1 MQRALAVVEPD
12 EHTQEM
18 VREAAELAEGVGAE
32 LVLLHVTTEEEFHD
46 NQEQLSKAS
55 TSGAGMYNVEK
66 AQEGA
71 QQYAQNVA
79 NELLSDLDVAVT
91 PVGKLGERREEILST
106 DEEYD
111 CDYVFITGRKRSP
124 TGKALFGDDA
134 QAIVLNFEGKVVI
147 ETA

>member
-1 MQRALAVVEPD
+1 MQRVLAVVEPN
-12 EHTQEM
+12 ERTRKM

-32 LVLLHVTTEEEFHD
+32 LVLLNVTTEEEFHD
-46 NQEQLSKAS
+46 NQEQLSEAS
-55 TSGAGMYNVEK
+55 PSGAGMYNIEK

-79 NELLSDLDVAVT
+79 NDLLSDLDVSVT
-91 PVGKLGERREEILST
+91 PVGKLGERREEILET
-106 DEEYD
+106 AEEYD

-147 ETA
+147 ETE

>member
-1 MQRALAVVEPD
+1 MQRALAVVEPN
-12 EHTQEM
+12 EHSRKM
-18 VREAAELAEGVGAE
+18 VREAAELAAGVGAE
-32 LVLLHVTTEEEFHD
+32 LVLLNVTTEEEFHD
-46 NQEQLSKAS
+46 NQEQLSEAS
-55 TSGAGMYNVEK
+55 ASGVGMYNIEK

-79 NELLSDLDVAVT
+79 NELLSDLDVSVT

-106 DEEYD
+106 AEEYD

-134 QAIVLNFEGKVVI
+134 QAIVLNFEGTVVI
-147 ETA
+147 ETE